1 MGIGIMLAQY
11 YLQADMLFWHTA
23 GYYHILAMLNCL
35 CSLWF
40 INCTAKGRVA
50 TELAGHLNDAL
61 HSDEPAT
68 RLADY
73 RDLWVGNLLSS
84 L

>member
-1 MGIGIMLAQY
+1 MLAQY
-11 YLQADMLFWHTA
+11 YLQEDMLFWHTA

-40 INCTAKGRVA
+40 VNCTAKGMVA
-50 TELAGHLNDAL
+50 AGLAAHLNEALDSDDA
-61 HSDEPAT
+61 AN

-73 RDLWVGNLLSS
+73 RDLWVSKWRKFTT
-84 L
+84 